1 MSPAH
6 FLLFNVRMW
15 VVRSFCAA
23 VALASCSRLGPTGDR
38 ILYALKVEL

>member
-1 MSPAH
+1 MSPAR
-6 FLLFNVRMW
+6 FLLFNIKVW

-23 VALASCSRLGPTGDR
+23 VALASLSRLGPTGDR